1 MRKIIVSEFISLDG
15 VFESPGDDG
24 SSFKHAGW
32 TMPYGNDEFMKF
44 KAEELFSSGAL
55 LLGAVTYDGFAKA
68 WPTMKGAGEFGER
81 MNSLPKYVVST
92 KLKEASWNNSTIIS
106 KNVAEEISK
115 LKATEGQDILVFGS
129 GVLVQT
135 LIQNNLIDEIRL
147 LVYPIILGSGKR
159 FFQEEDIA
167 KLQLLEAR
175 AFKTGVVLL
184 RHRFITQQDREQ
196 RLR

>member
-15 VFESPGDDG
+15 VFQSPGSDD

-92 KLKEASWNNSTIIS
+92 KLKEATWNNSTIIS
-106 KNVAEEISK
+106 KNVVEEISK
-115 LKATEGQDILVFGS
+115 LKAMEGKDILVFGS
-129 GVLVQT
+129 GVLVKT
-135 LIQNNLIDEIRL
+135 LMENNLIDEIRL

-159 FFQEEDIA
+159 LFQEEDIA

-184 RHRFITQQDREQ
+184 RHRFIAR
-196 RLR
+196 